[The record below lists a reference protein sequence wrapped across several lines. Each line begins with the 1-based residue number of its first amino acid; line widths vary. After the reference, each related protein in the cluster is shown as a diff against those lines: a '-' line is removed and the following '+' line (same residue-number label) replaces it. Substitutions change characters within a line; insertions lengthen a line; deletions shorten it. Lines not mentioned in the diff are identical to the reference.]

1 MLSFLLGN
9 WKAVAYGL
17 LTAFLIVFALKVS
30 HWYQRAQD
38 ADVAE
43 ANYAEELRKGVQY
56 QKDILIA
63 YKQLSEKKTEIQ
75 WKTKEIVKSIPYVVK
90 DVAGCE
96 FSPDT
101 IRMLNAVKKLSPAS
115 PRADAE
121 ARAASP
127 QP

>member
-1 MLSFLLGN
+1 M
-9 WKAVAYGL
+9 AYGL
-17 LTAFLIVFALKVS
+17 LTAALIIFALKVS

-43 ANYAEELRKGVQY
+43 ANYKEELRKGVQY
-56 QKDILIA
+56 QRDILIA
-63 YKQLSEKKTEIQ
+63 YKKLSEKKTEIQ

-101 IRMLNAVKKLSPAS
+101 IRMLNAVKKLSPAA
-115 PRADAE
+115 PRTDGVPAPA
-121 ARAASP
+121 P
-127 QP
+127 PGQ

>member
-1 MLSFLLGN
+1 MFSLLLGN

-17 LTAFLIVFALKVS
+17 LTAGLIIFALKVS

-63 YKQLSEKKTEIQ
+63 YKKLSEKKTEIQ

-101 IRMLNAVKKLSPAS
+101 IRMLNTVKKLSPAS
-115 PRADAE
+115 TGADGQAE
-121 ARAASP
+121 TAPARP
-127 QP
+127 